1 MSKLKED
8 RDIRDYLNDII
19 DSIEDI
25 WSFTKGMS
33 YKDLESDKK
42 TLYAVIRCLEI
53 IGEAVKK
60 IPEIVREKYPEV
72 PWKEIGGM
80 RNKLIHECFGVDIE
94 TICDTIHD
102 DLPPLKKI
110 IVRII
115 TDRSD
120 SQKRKKP

>member
-1 MSKLKED
+1 MSKWKED

-25 WSFTKGMS
+25 WSFTKDMS

-60 IPEIVREKYPEV
+60 IPKIVREKYPEV

-80 RNKLIHECFGVDIE
+80 RNKLIHEYFGVDIE
-94 TICDTIHD
+94 TIWDTIHD
-102 DLPPLKKI
+102 DLSPLKKI

-115 TDRSD
+115 TDLY
-120 SQKRKKP
+120 